1 MGLYMFEP
9 NSIFLTNRSSYHAGL
24 NSIRLDYAEPALV
37 LFITIRTDLVVTSIS
52 IDYAER
58 SVGFS

>member
-1 MGLYMFEP
+1 MV
-9 NSIFLTNRSSYHAGL
+9 A
-24 NSIRLDYAEPALV
+24 SIRLGYAEPALV

>member
-1 MGLYMFEP
+1 ML
-9 NSIFLTNRSSYHAGL
+9 SLRRFLFYTISTDLMVA
-24 NSIRLDYAEPALV
+24 SIRLDYAEPALV

>member
-1 MGLYMFEP
+1 MV
-9 NSIFLTNRSSYHAGL
+9 A
-24 NSIRLDYAEPALV
+24 SIRLDYAEPALV